1 MFFHMR
7 GLCVLASKQGWQ
19 ARLASKAGKQGWL
32 LKLASK
38 AGTVLIQHVPKL
50 AFFDFDVHDVLH
62 FLSTFLHV
70 FLIIVPS
77 ESPEHRTST

>member
-1 MFFHMR
+1 MR

-38 AGTVLIQHVPKL
+38 AGTVLFQHVPKL
-50 AFFDFDVHDVLH
+50 AFFDLDVHDFLH
-62 FLSTFLHV
+62 VLSTFQHV
-70 FLIIVPS
+70 FLITVPS
-77 ESPEHRTST
+77 ESQEHRTPT

>member
-1 MFFHMR
+1 MCWKNMSAIIVMCIRH
-7 GLCVLASKQGWQ
+7 VLPHAWFVCASKQ

-50 AFFDFDVHDVLH
+50 AFVDFDVHDSLH
-62 FLSTFLHV
+62 FLSAFLHG
-70 FLIIVPS
+70 F
-77 ESPEHRTST
+77 

>member
-50 AFFDFDVHDVLH
+50 AFVDFDVHE
-62 FLSTFLHV
+62 FAA
-70 FLIIVPS
+70 FLIDFSACCLNHFSIGIP
-77 ESPEHRTST
+77 RFG